1 MVALRSPW
9 AARWQK
15 QAAETS
21 ALLRSVIVQATR
33 RVLLTE
39 NVPATEKIV
48 SLFEPHT
55 DIICKGGRK
64 TAFGHKINL
73 ATGRSGLVLDVV
85 VETGN
90 PADSARCLPMLERH
104 CQHYGKAPTHAAFD
118 GGYASKEN
126 LKQARALGV

>member
-1 MVALRSPW
+1 M
-9 AARWQK
+9 
-15 QAAETS
+15 
-21 ALLRSVIVQATR
+21 
-33 RVLLTE
+33 
-39 NVPATEKIV
+39 PATEKIV